1 MAKVVSSTYNPE
13 SNLYDIEWDN
23 DGSTTSG
30 SDMATGTSDGTP
42 SSSAGTIES
51 TTNNPTKNDIVLNK
65 QFTTDTGE
73 TYGVTADGKYVRI
86 PVGGTMADAKTV
98 DKTEF
103 DGMAKGVASSSSS
116 PGGTGTASSTGYG
129 APPTSPNLLT
139 QMQNVLKGGGLGT
152 AGGVAA
158 LTAISKALGG
168 GLVNPG
174 GTTGVHR
181 GYQGGIPELTANRT
195 MNKIP
200 ADYRPGGGGMTY
212 FSPLTFTNPAGKV
225 VSGVGGSGSPMNAG
239 DATGNVTGPTMA
251 GALTPTNTNLPGGI
265 TNVGNTAGL
274 TQQFAQ
280 QLAEQRAQIDA
291 ANKATQKLATD
302 KQATDKLAADKLVA
316 DKLATEKTA
325 ADTLAAETARK
336 GTQTALGNIVA
347 KYPNSTKDPHQMT
360 QMQVELANYMDTHGV
375 KAADLPSI
383 LKGAS
388 YGQDWTPDVINSTYK
403 SIDPLAQVISVYND
417 KTKTPAQVAALA
429 AQNNITTQQLQNY
442 GVDTASLNNLATQG
456 YLSTPL
462 LADTLKQDY
471 NAGTSAGIASI
482 NSILASN
489 PSLTAAKIQEMF
501 PGIDLNEVAGK
512 GVKIPGFDPTAKAS
526 MQQAMG
532 AATQQNYPSTSSTPS
547 NMASVFTQGMANN
560 GIVPSAGGIGSI
572 AGNTGATQAPA
583 AAPAAP
589 VYKSYT
595 PQQITA
601 YFASNP
607 GANVAA
613 ATQQFQADPAAVAT
627 ALGAAPSMSAVL
639 AANNPAPAPA
649 PAPAPDYYGGGATG
663 DAAGGII
670 KSHYAMGGFAP
681 GGISGLGSYSD
692 GGRMLKGPGDGVS
705 DSIPA
710 VIGGH
715 QKAALADGE
724 FVVPARIVSEIGN
737 GSSDAGA
744 RKLYAMMDRIQNARK
759 KTTKNVAANTR
770 AEKYL
775 PA

>member
-1 MAKVVSSTYNPE
+1 MEVIDTQDNDDGTITTTYSNGTYVQTDSVSGKVVDQGSTITQINT
-13 SNLYDIEWDN
+13 
-23 DGSTTSG
+23 DGSESADLNGFTYRKNADGSFSKIDESGVTHPSSKAEYTAVTQKLDPGATATLPASQVSATPTTERTSTTTSG
-30 SDMATGTSDGTP
+30 
-42 SSSAGTIES
+42 
-51 TTNNPTKNDIVLNK
+51 
-65 QFTTDTGE
+65 
-73 TYGVTADGKYVRI
+73 
-86 PVGGTMADAKTV
+86 
-98 DKTEF
+98 
-103 DGMAKGVASSSSS
+103 
-116 PGGTGTASSTGYG
+116 
-129 APPTSPNLLT
+129 PNLLT
-139 QMQNVLKGGGLGT
+139 QMQNLLKGGGLGT

-225 VSGVGGSGSPMNAG
+225 ISGVGGSGSPMNAG

-274 TQQFAQ
+274 AQQFAQ

-291 ANKATQKLATD
+291 KNKAD
-302 KQATDKLAADKLVA
+302 AADKLTAAKLASDKLTA

-347 KYPNSTKDPHQMT
+347 KYPNATKDSHQMN
-360 QMQVELANYMDTHGV
+360 QRNVELANYMDTHGV

-403 SIDPLAQVISVYND
+403 SIDPLAQVISAYND

-429 AQNNITTQQLQNY
+429 AQNNITTQQLQDY
-442 GVDTASLNNLATQG
+442 GVDTTSLNNLATQG

-462 LADTLKQDY
+462 LTDTLKQDY

-572 AGNTGATQAPA
+572 AGNTGAASTPA
-583 AAPAAP
+583 AATPAAIKPAAP

-595 PQQITA
+595 PQQITD

-627 ALGAAPSMSAVL
+627 ALGAVPNMSAVL

>member
-1 MAKVVSSTYNPE
+1 
-13 SNLYDIEWDN
+13 
-23 DGSTTSG
+23 
-30 SDMATGTSDGTP
+30 
-42 SSSAGTIES
+42 
-51 TTNNPTKNDIVLNK
+51 
-65 QFTTDTGE
+65 
-73 TYGVTADGKYVRI
+73 
-86 PVGGTMADAKTV
+86 
-98 DKTEF
+98 
-103 DGMAKGVASSSSS
+103 
-116 PGGTGTASSTGYG
+116 
-129 APPTSPNLLT
+129 
-139 QMQNVLKGGGLGT
+139 
-152 AGGVAA
+152 
-158 LTAISKALGG
+158 
-168 GLVNPG
+168 
-174 GTTGVHR
+174 
-181 GYQGGIPELTANRT
+181 
-195 MNKIP
+195 
-200 ADYRPGGGGMTY
+200 
-212 FSPLTFTNPAGKV
+212 
-225 VSGVGGSGSPMNAG
+225 
-239 DATGNVTGPTMA
+239 MA
-251 GALTPTNTNLPGGI
+251 GALTPTNTNIPGGI

-274 TQQFAQ
+274 AQQFAQ

-291 ANKATQKLATD
+291 KNKADA
-302 KQATDKLAADKLVA
+302 ADKLAADKLAA
-316 DKLATEKTA
+316 DKLAADKRATDKAA
-325 ADTLAAETARK
+325 ADALAAETARK

-403 SIDPLAQVISVYND
+403 SIDPLAQVISAYND

-471 NAGTSAGIASI
+471 NAGTPAGIASI

-489 PSLTAAKIQEMF
+489 PSLTATKIQEMF
-501 PGIDLNEVAGK
+501 PGINLNEVAGK
-512 GVKIPGFDPTAKAS
+512 GVNIPGYTPTATA
-526 MQQAMG
+526 AP
-532 AATQQNYPSTSSTPS
+532 AATATT
-547 NMASVFTQGMANN
+547 
-560 GIVPSAGGIGSI
+560 GGIGSI
-572 AGNTGATQAPA
+572 AGNTGAAQAPA

-595 PQQITA
+595 PRQITD

-613 ATQQFQADPAAVAT
+613 AIQQFQADPAAVNA
-627 ALGAAPSMSAVL
+627 ALGAVPSMSAVL

-649 PAPAPDYYGGGATG
+649 PAPEPAYNPASIFADQQSTG
-663 DAAGGII
+663 EAEGGII

-724 FVVPARIVSEIGN
+724 FVIPARIVSEIGH

-744 RKLYAMMDRIQNARK
+744 RKLYAMMDKIQNARK